1 MGLGSM
7 EYVPVLKG
15 KDAEIAAAL
24 ASPPTLAMTPLFEIQ
39 KAPTATIDRKTGEKS
54 RVKSA
59 TTDASHFL
67 DEIARLWPAPLYVD
81 ISRVVTARASRGQWW
96 DLLALLNNMSDVPVD
111 LMPVVSFD
119 DDAASRAA
127 AGKLAILGRAAM
139 RVPMQLVRL
148 NPALLTGLVASW
160 ASEMGLKASDID
172 VVLDWSNSLN
182 SHALDDLETDT
193 SAAISALGDTH
204 GKVIVVG
211 TPEDSAFRQ
220 VGDWSPIRREWWLWL
235 RLAHASKD
243 VVYGDYALYQP
254 SDPVPAQARYGHL
267 RYSSGDRMY
276 VHRRAV
282 PATGGGLGGAF
293 KVACAHL
300 LTQPHWLG
308 AGFSSADQR
317 IEDIANQADK
327 AGSAGVWRQIAIHH
341 HFAVVNRQLAAP
353 PAAPGPGTP

>member
-24 ASPPTLAMTPLFEIQ
+24 ASPKSLVMTPLFEIQ

-54 RVKSA
+54 RVKGA

-67 DEIARLWPAPLYVD
+67 DEIARLWDDPLYVD
-81 ISRVVTARASRGQWW
+81 ISRVVSARASREQWW
-96 DLLALLNNMSDVPVD
+96 KLLALLNNMADVPVH

-119 DDAASRAA
+119 DDAASRAK
-127 AGKLAILGRAAM
+127 AGTVAILGRAAM
-139 RVPMQLVRL
+139 RVPMQLVREK
-148 NPALLTGLVASW
+148 PAMLSGLVASW
-160 ASEMGLKASDID
+160 AAEMGLKAADMD
-172 VVLDWSNSLN
+172 VVLDWSNALDSRT
-182 SHALDDLETDT
+182 LDDLVSDT
-193 SAAISALGDTH
+193 TAAVKALGGRH

-211 TPEDSAFRQ
+211 TPEDSAFTQ
-220 VGDWSPIRREWWLWL
+220 VGDWDPVRREWLLWL
-235 RLAHASKD
+235 RLVHAGLD

-254 SDPVPAQARYGHL
+254 ADPVPAQARYGHL
-267 RYSSGDRMY
+267 RYSSGERMY

-282 PATGGGLGGAF
+282 PASGGGLGGAF

-308 AGFSSADQR
+308 AGFSNADQR

-327 AGSAGVWRQIAIHH
+327 AGAAGVWRQIATQH
-341 HFAVVNRQLAAP
+341 HFALVNSQLAAP
-353 PAAPGPGTP
+353 PAAPPPGTP

>member
-15 KDAEIAAAL
+15 KDAEISAAL

-39 KAPTATIDRKTGEKS
+39 KAPTATIDRNTGKKS

-67 DEIARLWPAPLYVD
+67 DEIARLWPTPLYVD
-81 ISRVVTARASRGQWW
+81 ISRVVTARASREQWW
-96 DLLALLNNMSDVPVD
+96 SLLALLNNMADVPVD

-127 AGKLAILGRAAM
+127 AGTLAILGRAAM
-139 RVPMQLVRL
+139 RVPMQVVRL
-148 NPALLTGLVASW
+148 NPAVLSGLVASW
-160 ASEMGLKASDID
+160 AADMGLKADDVD
-172 VVLDWSNSLN
+172 VVLDWSNALDSY
-182 SHALDDLETDT
+182 ALDDLVSDT
-193 SAAISALGDTH
+193 TASISALGGTH

-211 TPEDSAFRQ
+211 TPEDSAFTQ
-220 VGDWSPIRREWWLWL
+220 VGDWDPVRREWWLWL
-235 RLAHASKD
+235 RLAHAGVD

-276 VHRRAV
+276 VHRRAIPV
-282 PATGGGLGGAF
+282 TGGGLGGAF
-293 KVACAHL
+293 RVACCHL
-300 LTQPHWLG
+300 LQQPHWLG
-308 AGFSSADQR
+308 AGFSPADQR

-327 AGSAGVWRQIAIHH
+327 AGAAGVWRQIATHH
-341 HFAVVNRQLAAP
+341 HFAVVNSQLAAP
-353 PAAPGPGTP
+353 PAAPPPGTP